1 MMEASQTPKPVLLA
15 RLMRLYLRSRLRGA
29 TRLTHLLANRLESL
43 QRVPLQIPGWS
54 PVYLDLRLTSAHTI
68 LMESPYTGLWRE
80 LDEVSVM
87 QRFVHEGDVAYDIGA
102 NIGLHSILLSRL
114 VGERGKLHVFEP
126 NAELLPALKRTVGQL
141 GNATLHPV
149 ALSNKDAKSTL
160 FVPPDNSVA
169 SLADWTTASP
179 VYSTDGAA
187 HEVACEER
195 QMDNLVAEGKL
206 PLPDFI
212 KCDVE
217 GAESLVFEGGR
228 KTLNRANAP
237 LILFEANECASNA
250 FNVRVSAAKDFL
262 AALEAPRYSFYEVQP
277 GGKLAPL
284 REITNSFL
292 NILALPQSKQSL
304 TMGLISNEW

>member
-1 MMEASQTPKPVLLA
+1 MEAPSNARPALVA

-29 TRLTHLLANRLESL
+29 TRLTYMLAHRLESL
-43 QRVPLQIPGWS
+43 QHVPVEIPGWS
-54 PVYLDLRLTSAHTI
+54 PVYLDLRLTSAHSI

-80 LDEVSVM
+80 LDEVSIM
-87 QRFVHEGDVAYDIGA
+87 RRFVREGFVAYDIGA
-102 NIGLHSILLSRL
+102 NIGLHSILLSHL
-114 VGERGKLHVFEP
+114 IGTQGQLHVFEP
-126 NAELLPALKRTVGQL
+126 NAELLPALKHTIEQL

-169 SLADWTTASP
+169 SLADWTVSSP

-187 HEVACEER
+187 HAVACEER
-195 QMDNLVAEGKL
+195 QMDNLIEEEKL

-217 GAESLVFEGGR
+217 GAEILVFEGGR
-228 KTLNRANAP
+228 KTLNRVDAP

-250 FNVRVSAAKDFL
+250 FNVDVAAAKDFL
-262 AALEAPRYSFYEVQP
+262 ASLDAPRYSFFEVQR
-277 GGKLAPL
+277 GGELTPL
-284 REITNSFL
+284 REVTGSFL
-292 NILALPQSKQSL
+292 NILAVPQSKKFL
-304 TMGLISNEW
+304 LDKTN